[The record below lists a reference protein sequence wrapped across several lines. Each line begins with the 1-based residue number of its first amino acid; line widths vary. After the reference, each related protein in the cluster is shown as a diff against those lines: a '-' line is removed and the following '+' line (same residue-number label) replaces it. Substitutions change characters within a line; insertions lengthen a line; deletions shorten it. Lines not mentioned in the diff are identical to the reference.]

1 MTQGSL
7 TGGSITRSRGGR
19 MLIVRFTVTFL
30 CVTFGGVALAQ
41 PELQIEWLSLWLW
54 SLFIFEIGRAH
65 V

>member
-1 MTQGSL
+1 
-7 TGGSITRSRGGR
+7 

-54 SLFIFEIGRAH
+54 SLFIFGRRVAAER
-65 V
+65 